1 MRMKL
6 VLAAAALLGSMTVS
20 LAQQEILLYPAGK
33 VPYNRPDAA
42 KRFPKSNV
50 DAAGHERQ
58 IATPSLTYY
67 APEGKANGGAVMI
80 LPGGGYYFVSTKGE
94 GADFARYFNKL
105 GYAAF
110 VLHYRLPDSALVEN
124 RNRRWVPLADAIQ
137 GMRTIKDNAIGLAID
152 TTRIGVIGFSAGGH
166 LAGTLATIPDKHPF
180 GDKADR
186 PAWTALIYPVASM
199 YSGHEPSRQN
209 LLGGNGKIQAS
220 MDTLFSPC
228 LNVVSGTPPAFIL
241 HCADDATVPVSN
253 ATRYAEAMWKA
264 GNKADLHIYA
274 EGDHGFG
281 NASAKNGPVA
291 HWTQEL
297 EAWLK
302 GR

>member
-1 MRMKL
+1 MRMKK
-6 VLAAAALLGSMTVS
+6 VLSTLALIVSMIPAY
-20 LAQQEILLYPAGK
+20 AQQEILLYPAGK
-33 VPYNRPDAA
+33 VPYNRPDALR
-42 KRFPKSNV
+42 RFPKPSLSPE
-50 DAAGHERQ
+50 GFERQ
-58 IATPSLTYY
+58 IAVPSLTYY

-80 LPGGGYYFVSTKGE
+80 LPGGGYSFISIRNE
-94 GADFARYFNKL
+94 GQDFARYFNKL

-110 VLHYRLPDSALVEN
+110 VLHYRLPDSTLVEN

-137 GMRTIKDNAIGLAID
+137 GMRTIKDNAVGLGID
-152 TTRIGVIGFSAGGH
+152 TTRIGAIGFSAGGH

-180 GDKADR
+180 GDKNDR

-209 LLGGNGKIQAS
+209 LLGGNGKIQAET
-220 MDTLFSPC
+220 DTLFSPA
-228 LNVVSGTPPAFIL
+228 LNVVAGTPPAFIM
-241 HCADDATVPVSN
+241 HCADDGVVPVSN

-274 EGDHGFG
+274 IGDHGFG
-281 NASAKNGPVA
+281 DASGKKGPVT

-297 EAWLK
+297 TAWLQ